1 MTSLLPVHDFTF
13 CFLFICQDVFV
24 AILSLTFGSILIKN
38 RVFVSCIFFFAGGG
52 VGRVHPEVVA
62 SHSEVFFYLIF
73 IYIFQYCHFSSF
85 FYFVNCVTL
94 CFCCFLLLPF
104 RFSLKFFILH
114 IFCSFS
120 HIPPNVAI
128 FENFENI
135 FRLHFVSKDEEVGL
149 YSIVQ

>member
-1 MTSLLPVHDFTF
+1 MSARTLYPIRHRQLGI
-13 CFLFICQDVFV
+13 FLFCIP
-24 AILSLTFGSILIKN
+24 AALSKYSLSFHETSPWCKK
-38 RVFVSCIFFFAGGG
+38 SCS

-104 RFSLKFFILH
+104 RFSLKIFILH